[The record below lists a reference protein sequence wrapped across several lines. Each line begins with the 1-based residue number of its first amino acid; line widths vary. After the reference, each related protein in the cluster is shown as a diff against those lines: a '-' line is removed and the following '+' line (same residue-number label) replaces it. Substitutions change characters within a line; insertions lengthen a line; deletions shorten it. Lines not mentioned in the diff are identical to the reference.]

1 MSELGQNRSRWEP
14 RPSATA
20 AGPSLPWRLG
30 ASSWLLLLLVGG
42 GGLAWLG
49 FAILATVGR
58 RRSWWIVS
66 AVYAVV
72 AFLAW
77 LPEGEGGRI
86 IQGTVYL
93 VAILHGLIVNQTWLL
108 LLWGRRENGLTVFGN
123 ERSRKASAGPRQRA
137 AAVPQEAENL
147 LAGQGTDRADYLA
160 SSPAAQPK
168 RQTRAQRRKAAA
180 RARARAAEAASSSP
194 HSATTPATRA
204 PATRTS
210 APTPVTAPE
219 SELVDVNTANQRTLA
234 KLPGMDR
241 ALAKATVAERTRR
254 GGFSSLEDFASTA
267 GLQPHEIVRLRA
279 AAFCSPRPR
288 AARSFGRRVDF

>member
-1 MSELGQNRSRWEP
+1 MSELGQNRTRWEP
-14 RPSATA
+14 RPAAPA
-20 AGPSLPWRLG
+20 AGPSLPWRLV

-49 FAILATVGR
+49 FAILATIGK
-58 RRSWWIVS
+58 RRSWWIIS

-72 AFLAW
+72 AFVAW

-108 LLWGRRENGLTVFGN
+108 LLWGRRENGFTVFGN
-123 ERSRKASAGPRQRA
+123 KTQQKAPVGPRQRSA
-137 AAVPQEAENL
+137 ALPEEAEKL
-147 LAGQGTDRADYLA
+147 LAGEGTDRADYLA
-160 SSPAAQPK
+160 AAPAARPK
-168 RQTRAQRRKAAA
+168 RQTRAQRRAA
-180 RARARAAEAASSSP
+180 ARAAEAAPTTTGNAPTTSSRAQAVRP
-194 HSATTPATRA
+194 SAAA
-204 PATRTS
+204 PA
-210 APTPVTAPE
+210 PE
-219 SELVDVNTANQRTLA
+219 PENEADLVDVNTASQRALA

-241 ALAKATVAERTRR
+241 GLAKAAVAERTRR
-254 GGFSSLEDFASTA
+254 GGFTTLEDFASTA
-267 GLQPHEIVRLRA
+267 HLKPHEIVRLRE